1 MGEGRCVF
9 VLFMIFNSIMGLT
22 GLILLGFGIYAA
34 VTTKLAGVNSIY
46 IALIIIGAYITLL
59 LILGACSWQKQGV
72 LIAYFILALLLL
84 IVELVM
90 IILSSVGKQI
100 VMNEQ
105 TKISIIIY
113 GVSLGISFFSFLFST
128 IYFCRMR
135 SDDQNLYI
143 NVKNMES
150 GNYRNL

>member
-34 VTTKLAGVNSIY
+34 VTGVNSIN

-100 VMNEQ
+100 VINEQ
-105 TKISIIIY
+105 TKIAIIIY

-135 SDDQNLYI
+135 SDEQNLYI